1 MTFELLELLF
11 NMQHQT
17 NIRGYVKD
25 VSTGVVVNND
35 HNELAAYI
43 QQRERIKQMQVV
55 QKDIESLKN
64 ELREIRTTL
73 HTLLNEK

>member
-1 MTFELLELLF
+1 
-11 NMQHQT
+11 MQHQT